1 MIPDEAVDLD
11 KGYYHGVYILLK
23 FNKEDD
29 IDRKG
34 DQSNMEEDTGEEDM
48 EDMRI
53 RNEIERHWKMV
64 FGDNKGG
71 VDDLRYLKLSHLRY
85 TRYYPRYQRI

>member
-1 MIPDEAVDLD
+1 MEA
-11 KGYYHGVYILLK
+11 
-23 FNKEDD
+23 
-29 IDRKG
+29 
-34 DQSNMEEDTGEEDM
+34 DTGEEDM

-71 VDDLRYLKLSHLRY
+71 VDDVVVVVFVVDTVHL
-85 TRYYPRYQRI
+85 YP